1 MNNHINKF
9 LILTFLILSAFSFT
23 RYKASASKPE
33 ANNDVL
39 GYKTEVKTIS
49 KFADKE
55 VTEDETVPFEK
66 KFVED
71 ESLPFGELEKASDG
85 KDGKIVRTYSVN
97 LYNGEEIDKKLIK
110 TETISPTDETYKRGT
125 KINWKEE
132 TSDRCGKFKYWHKY
146 EKVYM
151 TTYTPQCEGCDAWT
165 SIGMKAGYGVIAVDP
180 KKIPYHTKVCIP
192 GYGIAVAGDTGGAMR
207 SYRGLLIDLG
217 FNSMSPQDKWMT
229 TGRYDMYILNNEGL
243 KDKFFLETPK
253 TD

>member
-1 MNNHINKF
+1 MNNHINKALAVLF
-9 LILTFLILSAFSFT
+9 VILSAFSFT
-23 RYKASASKPE
+23 SYKAATNTQE
-33 ANNDVL
+33 AQKDVL
-39 GYKTEVKTIS
+39 GYKTEVKTVS

-55 VTEDETVPFEK
+55 ITEEEPIPFEK
-66 KFVED
+66 KFEED
-71 ESLPFGELEKASDG
+71 DSLTFGEVKKVSDG
-85 KDGKIVRTYSVN
+85 KDGKIIKTYSVSM
-97 LYNGEEIDKKLIK
+97 YNNEEIGRNLVDTK
-110 TETISPTDETYKRGT
+110 TVNPTDEVYKRGT
-125 KINWKEE
+125 KISWSEE

-229 TGRYDMYILNNEGL
+229 TGRYDMYILNNEDL
-243 KDKFFLETPK
+243 KDRFFVETPK
-253 TD
+253 TE